1 MNRLSRL
8 LFIALALGFGT
19 APASAHHSGAMFDRT
34 KSVVIKGTLKEVQW
48 INPHAWIL
56 VLGSPNGD
64 KPVLWSFE
72 LGGGGAALKRMGMT
86 RTFPRIGDKVA
97 VKGYPLRDGRP
108 GASFVSMTL
117 ADGHVFAQILQL
129 PGGYQSPGTTLSSH

>member
-1 MNRLSRL
+1 
-8 LFIALALGFGT
+8 
-19 APASAHHSGAMFDRT
+19 MFDRT

-56 VLGSPNGD
+56 LLGSSGGE

-86 RTFPRIGDKVA
+86 RTFPAIGSKVT

-108 GASFVSMTL
+108 GGSFVSMTM
-117 ADGHVFAQILQL
+117 ADGHVFAQVIQT
-129 PGGYQSPGTTLSSH
+129 PAGYQSPGPTSSKH